1 MDRLKKGQGERM
13 KDVAIIGA
21 GPIGSYL
28 GYLLAQAGLDV
39 TLLEEHSV
47 VGEPAHCTG
56 IIGMDAFEQFDLPRN
71 AVVGELKKVRIISPH
86 KKVFNYDFD
95 ASQALVVD
103 RSKFDKGIAQ
113 MAILNGAQLM
123 TNATATGIEVL
134 KDCLDIKIK
143 KDGRVKR
150 ITAKMAVIST
160 GLHYGLQE
168 RLGMGKPRDF
178 LKCVQVEADVMDRSD
193 CVEVYFGKRL
203 APGSFAW
210 VVPIETGN
218 GPRARIGLSS
228 TQSASAYL
236 DKFLASLKSRVLD
249 AEQLDVKR
257 SAIPLTPIARTFHNR
272 VLAVGDAAGVVK
284 PSTGGGVFYGLICAA
299 IAAEVIKKAFKI
311 NRFDK
316 RYLSEYERQW
326 KKKLGLELKIGYY
339 FRRVASKFT
348 DTQLDELFD
357 VITSDEILP
366 LIRHKAKFDWH
377 KDLMLSIVKQAA
389 VRNLFFGSLMKM

>member
-1 MDRLKKGQGERM
+1 MR
-13 KDVAIIGA
+13 DVAIIGA
-21 GPIGSYL
+21 GPIGNYV
-28 GYLLAQAGLDV
+28 GYLLATAGLDV
-39 TLLEEHSV
+39 VLLEEHAV

-71 AVVGELKKVRIISPH
+71 AVVGELKKVKIISPH
-86 KKVFNYDFD
+86 RKIFDYDFD
-95 ASQALVVD
+95 TSQALVVD
-103 RSKFDKGIAQ
+103 RSKFDRGIAQ

-123 TNATATGIEVL
+123 MDATATGIEVL
-134 KDCLDIKIK
+134 KDRVDIKIR
-143 KDGRVKR
+143 KDGRIKR
-150 ITAKMAVIST
+150 IAAKMAVIST

-178 LKCVQVEADVMDRSD
+178 LKCAQVETDVMDRND
-193 CVEVYFGKRL
+193 YVEVYFGKRL

-236 DKFLASLKSRVLD
+236 DKFLVSLNSRVLN
-249 AEQLDVKR
+249 AEHLDVKR

-284 PSTGGGVFYGLICAA
+284 PSTGGGVFYGLICAG
-299 IAAEVIKKAFKI
+299 IAAEVVKKAFKI
-311 NRFDK
+311 GRFDQ
-316 RYLSEYERQW
+316 RVLSEYERQW
-326 KKKLGLELKIGYY
+326 KKRLGLELKIGYY

-348 DTQLDELFD
+348 DAQLNDLFE
-357 VITSDEILP
+357 VITSDEVLP
-366 LIRHKAKFDWH
+366 LLRRKAKFDWH